1 MDKQEILNKLRD
13 DENYYGEFGKQYLSN
28 SDISAL
34 LNNPLD
40 FKKQMPPSPALV
52 VGGYFHTCILEPHK
66 LDKYK
71 VIKSSTRNTK
81 LYKELSEGDI
91 CLLEH
96 EADSIELMREIV
108 LDNDLFKDLIQEGK
122 VEYEVPGIVELEGMM
137 WKGKA
142 DIVNHSHQ
150 LVIDLKTTSNINA
163 FQSSAYKYNYD
174 SQAYIY
180 SKMFGYELIF
190 IVIDKN
196 SHQLGLFDCSDKFMH
211 SGSNKVA
218 RAVQAYEEFFVNGDG
233 DFSQYYISK
242 TLELDLVIMARTK
255 KQTCEVTSKTTSI
268 KNFYSNQSHVKAVD
282 NMRRLTGANKN
293 QLRRMFNQLATY

>member
-13 DENYYGEFGKQYLSN
+13 DKNYYGEFGKQYLSN

-40 FKKQMPPSPALV
+40 FKKQIPPSPALV
-52 VGGYFHTCILEPHK
+52 IGGYFHTCILEPHK

-71 VIKSSTRNTK
+71 IIKSTTRNTK
-81 LYKELSEGDI
+81 AYKELSEGDI

-96 EADSIELMREIV
+96 EADGIELMRKIV
-108 LDNDLFKDLIQEGK
+108 LDNELFKDLIQEGK
-122 VEYEVPGIVELEGMM
+122 VEYEKPGLVKLEEMM

-142 DIVNHSHQ
+142 DIINHSHQ
-150 LVIDLKTTSNINA
+150 LVVDLKTTNNINA

-190 IVIDKN
+190 LVIDKKT
-196 SHQLGLFDCSDKFMH
+196 HQLGLFDCSDRFLD
-211 SGSNKVA
+211 SGQNKVA
-218 RAVQAYEEFFVNGDG
+218 KAAQAYNEFFVNEDI
-233 DFSQYYISK
+233 DISQYYISK
-242 TLELDLVIMARTK
+242 TL
-255 KQTCEVTSKTTSI
+255 
-268 KNFYSNQSHVKAVD
+268 
-282 NMRRLTGANKN
+282 
-293 QLRRMFNQLATY
+293 